1 MNVAYSDGVPFPPSC
16 RQPRGTRLA
25 TELLPVSGRHPQA
38 QAVARPARAST
49 ATGSRCTR
57 CPSPSPGQP
66 NGNGGPTWENRA
78 ASPASRTGSSPP
90 LPPRSRY
97 GSTPPTVKVRSR
109 PWSCST
115 AAAGS
120 SATSTWPTD
129 PIAPRRDTG
138 CIVIAVNYQKAPE
151 HRFPVPLDDC
161 YAGFRW
167 TVEHADELG
176 LDPSRIGVAG
186 DSAGGN
192 LAAAVCLLARER
204 GETQPAA
211 QVLIYPALDPS
222 LETDSAKNF
231 GEGYG
236 LTTEDMRW
244 SWHQYVPGE
253 SKLFSPL
260 VAPLRESSLE
270 GLAPAVVVTAEFD
283 ILRDEGQ
290 TYAGRLAAA
299 GNSAVRL
306 HYDGAIHGFLWMA
319 GAIDVCVECSP
330 TYEPHSTASGP
341 KESDLCLNLDVG
353 THHRSRMLMLMQPS

>member
-1 MNVAYSDGVPFPPSC
+1 M
-16 RQPRGTRLA
+16 
-25 TELLPVSGRHPQA
+25 SGLHPQA
-38 QAVARPARAST
+38 QAVLARRAVDGDRPMREAPVAESRAAQWEWLAYMGNPAGVARVEN
-49 ATGSRCTR
+49 RFI
-57 CPSPSPGQP
+57 PSPTAEIPVRIYTPHGEGP
-66 NGNGGPTWENRA
+66 FAALVMFHGGCWIVGNIDLADRPHRTIA
-78 ASPASRTGSSPP
+78 ATTR
-90 LPPRSRY
+90 
-97 GSTPPTVKVRSR
+97 
-109 PWSCST
+109 
-115 AAAGS
+115 
-120 SATSTWPTD
+120 
-129 PIAPRRDTG
+129 

-151 HRFPVPLDDC
+151 HRFPIPLDDC

-192 LAAAVCLLARER
+192 LAAAVCLLARQR

-211 QVLIYPALDPS
+211 QVLIYPALDPT

-231 GEGYG
+231 AEGYG
-236 LTTEDMRW
+236 LTTGDMRW

-290 TYAGRLAAA
+290 TYARRLAAA

-319 GAIDVCVECSP
+319 GAIDVCV
-330 TYEPHSTASGP
+330 
-341 KESDLCLNLDVG
+341 
-353 THHRSRMLMLMQPS
+353 RMLTDVRAALDGLWTPRE